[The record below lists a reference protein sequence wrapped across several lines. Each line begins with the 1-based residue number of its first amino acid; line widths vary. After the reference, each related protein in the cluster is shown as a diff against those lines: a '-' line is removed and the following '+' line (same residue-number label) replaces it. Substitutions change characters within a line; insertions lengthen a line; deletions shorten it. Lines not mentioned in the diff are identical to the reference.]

1 MSDYFDRLNDEIE
14 FWRDLIGQSELN
26 STSPEYIRMQQ
37 ALQLAKARLTDCE
50 LELLNNVDC
59 LAKH

>member
-37 ALQLAKARLTDCE
+37 ALQLAKARLRGCE
-50 LELLNNVDC
+50 FHLLNEDDC
-59 LAKH
+59 FVKH